1 MSALSIRIIG
11 LFIVEKRDPRPPKT
25 LSLNLGPKPGPQEA
39 PGLSESLREPLGTSK
54 RGLASPGQTIVTLHH
69 HPSGAAR
76 FGCWSKK
83 RSDLVVLMRVFVC
96 RYENILYAL
105 GVTFPVVCCGR
116 RNGGPLEVG
125 QMLQTFT
132 TSR

>member
-11 LFIVEKRDPRPPKT
+11 LFIVEKRDPRPQKAE
-25 LSLNLGPKPGPQEA
+25 PGPWEA
-39 PGLSESLREPLGTSK
+39 PGLSEASRSPQGRPDGVGQPKPNYRHAPSPSLRGCQI
-54 RGLASPGQTIVTLHH
+54 RM
-69 HPSGAAR
+69 PSQ
-76 FGCWSKK
+76 K

-105 GVTFPVVCCGR
+105 GVTFPVVRCGR
-116 RNGGPLEVG
+116 RNGWMLEVG